1 MGHMD
6 SLINPLIAL
15 NYRLP
20 RYSWIQQLSGIS
32 HCACRTQGA
41 FYMTV
46 AVWAGRRYFSM
57 CTGLMLSILPFANYI
72 TYSFTNPFSTSETH
86 PCLFCDLYLFLSV
99 THMERS
105 VAGLKNSP
113 VVPGGENALEK
124 YPSPTLLA
132 LIGGAPPT
140 WHPRGAFWWGKNF
153 GIKFFHLQEGEYLVW
168 HAVGFRQ
175 N

>member
-1 MGHMD
+1 MD

-20 RYSWIQQLSGIS
+20 RGSWIQQLSGIS

-41 FYMTV
+41 FYVTV
-46 AVWAGRRYFSM
+46 PVWAGGRYFSI
-57 CTGLMLSILPFANYI
+57 CIEFMLSILLFANYI
-72 TYSFTNPFSTSETH
+72 TYSFTNLFSTSETR

-105 VAGLKNSP
+105 VTGLKNST

-124 YPSPTLLA
+124 HPGPTLLA

-153 GIKFFHLQEGEYLVW
+153 GFT
-168 HAVGFRQ
+168 
-175 N
+175 